1 MLLAMVMILSCV
13 PMEGLAAIVPVNGPT
28 TSSDGI
34 SLFSIVK
41 DPAKTY
47 TYVFMNGTEVVS
59 TQIVKNDESLLDPGT
74 PKSDDVHK
82 EFVGWYTAAEGG
94 TQFTSFGKIEIAD
107 DAKPNTITLYARFKT
122 VYFVFFEDGTGRIIH
137 TEKGEPGGKIQTSV
151 GTAAYPLSGEENLTG
166 WKVKGTDDIVDE
178 VMLDS
183 TDIHLTAVVSKGHW
197 ITFDSQGGSYVEP
210 LFVANGETGT
220 EPAAPTR
227 PGYTF
232 DHWSKKDGS
241 EYDWTA
247 EVKDSL
253 TLYAVWTANTNT
265 QYTVIHWI
273 ENANDDGYSFGASTT
288 GTGTTGTDTSAQA
301 LTREQWT
308 AAGIDNNDGRT
319 DRAGFTEQSI
329 TQQTIAGDGSTIVSV
344 YYKRNEYSIYFWNDS
359 SGINYTCGKES
370 HKHSWGS
377 KCYNWEGQLTCT
389 KEEHTH
395 TQDCVSTTGGLY
407 TDATITAKYGAN
419 ISDQWP
425 TVNGSSTWKISQ
437 NATKY
442 QVNIDTMPL
451 NGDNFYGPKTGE
463 KSETAYYYVEVLP
476 GETGTEHNGVT
487 YELHHS
493 DTTPGTGYTV
503 TDEDKYPITGFTY
516 KEGTNNGLSY
526 NSAKFYY
533 TRNSYN
539 IVYVSGGKTVNT
551 AYKYEQSI
559 ADAGEYKPAAKPE
572 GLSDAHTFEG
582 WYADPECTKKYVF
595 AADAKMPAENITVYA
610 KWAAPVFEGTIY
622 LTIEGTDEPVK
633 VEVPYGGTLEKT
645 LAEKQAKIMEKLGDG
660 YEWHCWKKLDD
671 TVFNP
676 STQIYENITL
686 KPYYTSTAAF
696 KVSYETGKDDVTA
709 SDGKDYAQDS
719 YADIVAPSR
728 LTSGGQTFLGWKVKG
743 DESKTLYQPRQKYL
757 IKGNV
762 TFEAV
767 WGNTPDT
774 VTLTYHSNYQS
785 VAGTTLEEETRT
797 VNDIPNNGTV
807 NAAAGT
813 IFTAPT
819 GYEFGGWA
827 MTATATKADVEAGA
841 AILIDN
847 NGSNDLYAV
856 WTKDTN
862 QKHSI
867 AYKVEYYQDGT
878 LQQTSGPDTD
888 SEWIGTGLTVNFTK
902 SVVAPTGKYGS
913 AYKLDSVKVD
923 DSPVATD
930 TWSVSLTA
938 YEKTVYTA
946 DNPYVIKVY
955 YVKNQFQLTIHY
967 QYADGTKAAD
977 THTEDVEVGS
987 TYSVGSPTITGYTP
1001 DIATVSGT
1009 MPAENVEVTVTYKA
1023 NDNTAYK
1030 VEHYQQNLNDGGY
1043 TLKDTENLTGTTG
1056 ATATATAKTYDGFT
1070 FDENNA
1076 NNVLSGTIA
1085 GNGSLVLKLYYTRNS
1100 YKVTY
1105 KYESDVA
1112 GQSNLPEEASYKY
1125 GAEVK
1130 VAAAA
1135 TAAGYTFSGWSTAD
1149 ATIASGEFIMPANN
1163 VTITGSWSTD
1173 DDQTVP
1179 VTYKAEGKGEV
1190 SPEINNI
1197 QIVTAKDLTGSTAT
1211 AKSGYKFVGWYKGEE
1226 KVSDTAELTVAK
1238 AKEKLNKDANGNY
1251 AATTFV
1257 AKFERDFEN
1266 GGDDDQFKFS
1276 VAGCE
1281 EMYDGKAYTVTI
1293 SGLIADEDYVSF
1305 STDGTTWTEP
1315 VAWDG
1320 TIPENLKYT
1329 NVGEYP
1335 VYVKA
1340 KNGDVESQKNA
1351 TVKITPRPVTIT
1363 ANSALSIPY
1372 DGKAHQAVGE
1382 DGKLYTVSGT
1392 DGVGGLLEG
1401 HTLKNCT
1408 IKYFVGKDLT
1418 EEDISSVV
1426 HIPYD
1431 ACTYVGVYTAFVNS
1445 GIKIMSNGTDVTK
1458 NYEIT
1463 RKTGT
1468 LTITGAEL
1476 IPSKAVSS
1484 TAPEGGYNLGDTI
1497 TFTITVT
1504 NLSAEPVKN
1513 VFVVDADEIIA
1524 QENVVDVEKLADGTY
1539 KATIL
1544 HIGSGPLAENTPVP
1558 GNVVTLTVKHV
1569 VTEAD
1574 ILAGKYTNTATI
1586 TGDKEYTVT
1595 ADVENIEKPNPALT
1609 VTKKDGE
1616 EEGHEYKLG
1625 DTIEYTIT
1633 VTNTGNLTISNVVV
1647 TDQKTGATFDEN
1659 ENDAYT
1665 VGTDAAGH
1673 SIATLNAALA
1683 PNASVTLTAKY
1694 TVTEADILNG
1704 KGKLVNVATAS
1715 GKDPNGGDPNVTPG
1729 ESEDDIEDKKTEL
1742 SVTKTTTSTPADEE
1756 LGKYKLGE
1764 KITYDIEVKNTGN
1777 QTITDIVV
1785 TDNLA
1790 DATIIAGDGY
1800 TVEENKAKIASL
1812 APNASVTV
1820 KAEYIVTEADVLA
1833 GSVKNTATATGDA
1846 PDETEPE
1853 GNGGTEDET
1862 EDKKS
1867 HLTVTKTTNNTGS
1880 GENGAFELGETIW
1893 YTITVT
1899 NDGNQTI
1906 KIKTIVDELA
1916 GSNIQNFLGNS
1927 STTGGT
1933 VTFSGDGYELK
1944 PGDSLTLN
1952 KVSYVVKEADI
1963 LAGQVVNTA
1972 TATGTDP
1979 EGKAPV
1985 VEDGETTDTTV
1996 EPNAHFS
2003 LEKTLTNLPNKG
2015 YFTVGETAEFDVV
2028 VTNDGNVTLNLNVF
2042 ETLKGAT
2049 FTGYVKFAG
2058 YAENED
2064 YAEVDLSGVTVAKIT
2079 SLAPGKSVTLKAEYT
2094 VTAEDLGNKELK
2106 NVVTG
2111 KGEGPKTDPEKPINP
2126 PEDKT
2131 EENIP
2136 VDDAVIVKITKKWDD
2151 EENKYE
2157 SRPESVSFTL
2167 YQSMDKE
2174 NSAIGKLVVS
2184 EETDWTA
2191 ESGKLPAHTKDGA
2204 EITYTLTENEV
2215 TGYDWDYTVQL
2226 PPSADTN
2233 EQLPPQDDQAHE
2245 AEVVE
2250 QKYTVTNTLRKHKLT
2265 IRYWKYAV
2273 GGEKVTGDYSAEYAY
2288 NAPYSVQSPDLYGWD
2303 ADMSRVEGRMP
2314 DDDLVVD
2321 VVYRQL
2327 IYKLTIYYIF
2337 EDGTTAHKEYEAK
2350 LTAGEKFAVES
2361 PEIEGYKPN
2370 LWMISGEMPARD
2382 LNYTVI
2388 YMAQNTPVDLS
2399 AATAPLGIG
2408 NVVPNAGDCF
2418 D

>member
-1 MLLAMVMILSCV
+1 MKNMLRRPIAMLLAMVMILSCV

-34 SLFSIVK
+34 SLFSIVQ
-41 DPAKTY
+41 PPVATY
-47 TYVFMNGTEVVS
+47 TYNFVNGETTVS
-59 TQIVKNDESLLDPGT
+59 TQIVKDGESLLDPGT
-74 PKSDDVHK
+74 PESKDVHDVHK

-94 TQFTSFGKIEIAD
+94 TQFTSFGEIEIAD
-107 DAKPNTITLYARFKT
+107 GAESQTITLYARFKT
-122 VYFVFFEDGTGRIIH
+122 VYFVFFEDSTGRIIH
-137 TEKGEPGGKIQTSV
+137 TEKGEPGDKIQTSV

-166 WKVKGTDDIVDE
+166 WKVKGTDNTTDE
-178 VMLDS
+178 VTLNNN

-210 LFVANGETGT
+210 KFVEAGSVGT
-220 EPAAPTR
+220 VPAAPTR

-232 DHWSKKDGS
+232 DHWSKEDGS
-241 EYDWTA
+241 EYDWSQT
-247 EVKDSL
+247 VDDSL
-253 TLYAVWTANTNT
+253 TLYAVWTANTDT

-288 GTGTTGTDTSAQA
+288 GTGTTGTDTHAEA
-301 LTREQWT
+301 LTEAQWK
-308 AAGIDNNDGRT
+308 AAGIDKNDNRT
-319 DRAGFTEQSI
+319 DWNGFTAQSI
-329 TQQTIAGDGSTIVSV
+329 TQKTIAGDGSTIVDV

-359 SGINYTCGKES
+359 NSTTYTCGKES
-370 HKHSWGS
+370 HTHSRRSG
-377 KCYNWEGQLTCT
+377 CYNRNGQLTCT

-395 TQDCVSTTGGLY
+395 APDCVSTTGGLY
-407 TDATITAKYGAN
+407 TNATITAKYGAN

-425 TVNGSSTWKISQ
+425 TVNDSSTWKVEKNGS
-437 NATKY
+437 KY
-442 QVNIDTMPL
+442 QANIDTMPL
-451 NGDNFYGPKTGE
+451 YGDNFYGPQTKGNY
-463 KSETAYYYVEVLP
+463 STASYYLEVLP
-476 GETGTEHNGVT
+476 GETGTVHNGVT

-493 DTTPGTGYTV
+493 DTSYGGSDLGV

-516 KEGTNNGLSY
+516 KELSANVKSNYGEETKYYYNG
-526 NSAKFYY
+526 AKFYY

-551 AYKYEQSI
+551 ESYKYEQSI
-559 ADAGEYKPAAKPE
+559 ADAGEYKPTAKPE
-572 GLSDAHTFEG
+572 GLDDAYTFEG

-633 VEVPYGGTLEKT
+633 VEVPYGGTLEET
-645 LAEKQAKIMEKLGDG
+645 LAEKQAEIMKRLGNG
-660 YEWHCWKKLDD
+660 YEWHCWKTLDG
-671 TVFNP
+671 TTFNP
-676 STQIYENITL
+676 STQIYANITL
-686 KPYYTSTAAF
+686 TPYYTSTACF
-696 KVSYETGKDDVTA
+696 TVSYDTKKDDVTA
-709 SDGKDYAQDS
+709 SDGKKYAQNS
-719 YADIVAPSR
+719 YADIAAPSA
-728 LTSGGQTFLGWKVKG
+728 LTSGNQTFLGWKVQG
-743 DESKTLYQPRQKYL
+743 DKSNTLYQPRQKYL
-757 IKGNV
+757 IKGDV
-762 TFEAV
+762 IFEAV
-767 WGNTPDT
+767 WGNTPAT

-785 VAGTTLEEETRT
+785 VAGTTLEEKTQP

-856 WTKDTN
+856 WTKDAD
-862 QKHSI
+862 QKHSVS
-867 AYKVEYYQDGT
+867 YTVRYYQQNDNGGYDEM
-878 LQQTSGPDTD
+878 TSSAETHTETG
-888 SEWIGTGLTVNFTK
+888 WIGEAVEIKVSVNTTKDLPAGYAFEQTNPATLPEKYTV
-902 SVVAPTGKYGS
+902 AAYGTS
-913 AYKLDSVKVD
+913 S
-923 DSPVATD
+923 TD
-930 TWSVSLTA
+930 
-938 YEKTVYTA
+938 
-946 DNPYVIKVY
+946 NVIKVY
-955 YVKNQFQLTIHY
+955 YKKNQF
-967 QYADGTKAAD
+967 
-977 THTEDVEVGS
+977 
-987 TYSVGSPTITGYTP
+987 
-1001 DIATVSGT
+1001 TVSY
-1009 MPAENVEVTVTYKA
+1009 EY
-1023 NDNTAYK
+1023 
-1030 VEHYQQNLNDGGY
+1030 
-1043 TLKDTENLTGTTG
+1043 TGTVPSD
-1056 ATATATAKTYDGFT
+1056 ATT
-1070 FDENNA
+1070 
-1076 NNVLSGTIA
+1076 
-1085 GNGSLVLKLYYTRNS
+1085 
-1100 YKVTY
+1100 
-1105 KYESDVA
+1105 
-1112 GQSNLPEEASYKY
+1112 LPKEASYKY
-1125 GAEVK
+1125 GETVT

-1135 TAAGYTFSGWSTAD
+1135 TAAGYTFSGWSTTD

-1163 VTITGSWSTD
+1163 VNITGSWSID

-1179 VTYKAEGKGEV
+1179 VTYKAEGNGTV
-1190 SPEINNI
+1190 INASDNI
-1197 QIVTAKDLTGSTAT
+1197 QIVNANGLTGSTAT
-1211 AKSGYKFVGWYKGEE
+1211 AKSGYKFVGWYKGET
-1226 KVSDTAELTVAK
+1226 KVSDAAVLDVPTAK
-1238 AKEKLNKDANGNY
+1238 ANLNKDNNNNY
-1251 AATTFV
+1251 AATEFV

-1266 GGDDDQFKFS
+1266 GGDDGQFKFS

-1281 EMYDGKAYTVTI
+1281 KMYDGKAYTVTI
-1293 SGLIADEDYVSF
+1293 SGLIAGEDYVSF

-1363 ANSALSIPY
+1363 ANSATLLY
-1372 DGKAHQAVGE
+1372 TGEAQQAVGK

-1392 DGVGGLLEG
+1392 NGEGGLLEG
-1401 HTLKNCT
+1401 HTISGGYVTGTGTAYIVLYRLKDAASAT
-1408 IKYFVGKDLT
+1408 PRT
-1418 EEDISSVV
+1418 
-1426 HIPYD
+1426 
-1431 ACTYVGVYTAFVNS
+1431 ACTYVGEYTASVYPEVQIVS
-1445 GIKIMSNGTDVTK
+1445 GSKNVTG
-1458 NYEIT
+1458 NYDIT
-1463 RKTGT
+1463 LVPGLLK
-1468 LTITGAEL
+1468 ITGAEL
-1476 IPSKAVSS
+1476 NPSKKVDGKPADEKS
-1484 TAPEGGYNLGDTI
+1484 YKLGEVVY
-1497 TFTITVT
+1497 FTITVT
-1504 NLSAEPVKN
+1504 NLSAEPVKD
-1513 VFVVDADEIIA
+1513 VVVVDADEIIA
-1524 QENVVDVEKLADGTY
+1524 QQDVVEVEKQADGTY
-1539 KATIL
+1539 KATIK
-1544 HIGSGPLAENTPVP
+1544 HIGSGPLAENTVP

-1574 ILAGKYTNTATI
+1574 ILAVKYTNTATI

-1595 ADVENIEKPNPALT
+1595 ADVDKFEEPNPALT
-1609 VTKKDGE
+1609 VTKRDGE
-1616 EEGHEYKLG
+1616 EDGYEYKLG

-1647 TDQKTGATFDEN
+1647 TDQKTGATFDA
-1659 ENDAYT
+1659 NDAYA

-1673 SIATLNAALA
+1673 SIATLKAALA

-1694 TVTEADILNG
+1694 TVTEDDILNG
-1704 KGKLVNVATAS
+1704 DDNNGKLVNVATAS
-1715 GKDPNGGDPNVTPG
+1715 GKDPNGGDPDVTPG
-1729 ESEDDIEDKKTEL
+1729 QSEDDIVDKKNGL
-1742 SVTKTTTSTPADEE
+1742 SVTKRTTSTPTDEE

-1820 KAEYIVTEADVLA
+1820 KAEYTVTEADVLA

-1846 PDETEPE
+1846 PDKSKPE
-1853 GNGGTEDET
+1853 GT
-1862 EDKKS
+1862 
-1867 HLTVTKTTNNTGS
+1867 
-1880 GENGAFELGETIW
+1880 
-1893 YTITVT
+1893 
-1899 NDGNQTI
+1899 
-1906 KIKTIVDELA
+1906 
-1916 GSNIQNFLGNS
+1916 
-1927 STTGGT
+1927 
-1933 VTFSGDGYELK
+1933 
-1944 PGDSLTLN
+1944 
-1952 KVSYVVKEADI
+1952 
-1963 LAGQVVNTA
+1963 
-1972 TATGTDP
+1972 
-1979 EGKAPV
+1979 
-1985 VEDGETTDTTV
+1985 GETTDTTV

-2003 LEKTLTNLPNKG
+2003 LKKTLTNLPNKG

-2028 VTNDGNVTLNLNVF
+2028 VTNDGNVTLTNVNVF
-2042 ETLKGAT
+2042 EKLTGAA
-2049 FTGYVKFAG
+2049 FTAVAK
-2058 YAENED
+2058 NESN
-2064 YAEVDLSGVTVAKIT
+2064 AEVTLNGTLAVIE
-2079 SLAPGKSVTLKAEYT
+2079 SLAPGKSVTLKAVYT
-2094 VTAEDLGNKELK
+2094 VTAEDLGNKDLK

-2111 KGEGPKTDPEKPINP
+2111 SGKGPGTDPENPINP
-2126 PEDKT
+2126 PEDKN

-2167 YQSMDKE
+2167 YQSVDKE

-2191 ESGKLPAHTKDGA
+2191 ESGRLPAHTKDGA
-2204 EITYTLTENEV
+2204 EIHYTLTENEV
-2215 TGYDWDYTVQL
+2215 TGYDWNYTVQL

-2250 QKYTVTNTLRKHKLT
+2250 QPYTVTNTLKKHKLT

-2314 DDDLVVD
+2314 DEDLVVD